1 MHRTS
6 LVWFRND
13 LRLLDNVTLHEAVQ
27 KSERVYPVYCFDP
40 RQFAE
45 TALGEPK
52 TGSHY
57 ARFLIESIADLRQ
70 QLRNIGSDLIL
81 RQGIPENVITQLARD
96 VNATAVFASK
106 EVTSQETRVA
116 EALERHLNAQ
126 GIEMILEWQ
135 STLFHIDD
143 IPWPIKNVPD
153 IFSQFRKEAE
163 HSVKVRPVAPPP
175 SHLITPL
182 EGIRTGEMP
191 TLDDLGL
198 SPPTDD
204 PRAALTYQGGET
216 AGAERLRSYIWERD
230 QLRNYKET
238 RNGLLGADYST
249 KFSAW
254 LANGSL
260 SPRVIH
266 QEVRQYEVERVKN
279 TSTYWLIFELL
290 WRDYFRFI
298 AKKYGDRIFQTGGIR
313 QEEPHLRD
321 DWGAF
326 EKWKSGCTGVP
337 FIDANMR
344 EINATGF
351 MSNRGRQNVASFLV
365 KDLKVNWTWGAA
377 YFESKLIDY
386 DVCSNWCNWNYVVGV
401 GNDPR
406 ENRYFN
412 IMSQAQRYDP
422 QGDYVRHWVAE
433 LSHVEGKRVHYPT
446 EIPAKELESLGV
458 VIGEDYPMPL
468 VGFDKWLY

>member
-1 MHRTS
+1 MPHTS
-6 LVWFRND
+6 IVWFRND
-13 LRLLDNVTLHEAVQ
+13 LRLLDNVTLHEAIQ
-27 KSERVYPVYCFDP
+27 RSQQVYLVYCFDP
-40 RQFAE
+40 RQFVE

-52 TGSHY
+52 TGPFY
-57 ARFLIESIADLRQ
+57 GKFLLESVAELREN
-70 QLRNIGSDLIL
+70 LRKIGASLIV
-81 RQGIPENVITQLARD
+81 RQGIPEKVISQLALE
-96 VNATAVFASK
+96 VGAHAVFASK
-106 EVTSQETRVA
+106 EAASDEVA
-116 EALERHLNAQ
+116 AELALERNLNAH
-126 GIEMILEWQ
+126 GIELVLQWQ

-163 HSVKVRPVAPPP
+163 HTVEVRPVVAAPTQINSPNMVDAGK
-175 SHLITPL
+175 I
-182 EGIRTGEMP
+182 P

-198 SPPTDD
+198 SPSPVDN
-204 PRAALTYQGGET
+204 RAVLHFQGGES
-216 AGAERLRSYIWERD
+216 AGMERLRYYLWERD
-230 QLRNYKET
+230 LLPQYKDT
-238 RNGLLGADYST
+238 RNGLLGSDYST
-249 KFSAW
+249 KLSAW

-266 QEVRQYEVERVKN
+266 QEVRRYEAERVKN
-279 TSTYWLIFELL
+279 KSTYWLIFELL

-298 AKKYGDRIFQTGGIR
+298 AKKYGSRIFQTGGIR
-313 QEEPHLRD
+313 QEEPYLRD

-326 EKWKSGCTGVP
+326 EKWKNGNTGVP

-344 EINATGF
+344 EINATGY

-365 KDLKVNWTWGAA
+365 KDLKVNWTWGAS

-386 DVCSNWCNWNYVVGV
+386 DVCSNWCNWNYVAGV

-422 QGDYVRHWVAE
+422 QGESVRHWITE

-446 EIPAKELESLGV
+446 EIPTQELASLGV
-458 VIGEDYPMPL
+458 VIGEDYPKPL
-468 VGFDKWLY
+468 VGFNKWLY